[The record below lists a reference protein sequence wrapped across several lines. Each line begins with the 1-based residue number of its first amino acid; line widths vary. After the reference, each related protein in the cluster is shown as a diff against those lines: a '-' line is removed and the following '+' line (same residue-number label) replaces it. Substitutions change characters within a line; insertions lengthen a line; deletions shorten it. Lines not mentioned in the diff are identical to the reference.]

1 MQKQS
6 PHQGSLFVASLGFL
20 FLCGSDLVSAQITA
34 PTAGTIFAPNGLNKV
49 HKGATGKPCLS
60 LSGSAK
66 AQIVN
71 REMFDHIVRIAN
83 SCPQRI
89 NVNVCYYRTDHCVT
103 VDVPPYER
111 AETVLGVFPKLQ
123 DFRFEYKE
131 RF

>member
-6 PHQGSLFVASLGFL
+6 PYQGSLFVASLGFL

-34 PTAGTIFAPNGLNKV
+34 PTPGTIFAPNDLNKV
-49 HKGATGKPCLS
+49 HKGPTGKPCLS

-66 AQIVN
+66 PQIVN
-71 REMFDHIVRIAN
+71 REMFDHIVSIAN

-89 NVNVCYYRTDHCVT
+89 NVHVCYYRTDHCVT

-111 AETVLGVFPKLQ
+111 TETVLGVFPKLQ